1 MSTSSTLSFNQGLTM
16 NRVSEVHPNQGH
28 FIKMLG
34 ADDYQFNTQPIG
46 NFSCGC
52 AGVNTATKK
61 QQQQIN
67 DGTNPWN
74 VSNQMQPKN
83 TMCPYVLNFSSVPGD
98 NGMTTFCATQM

>member
-28 FIKMLG
+28 FIQMLG

-46 NFSCGC
+46 NFACGC
-52 AGVNTATKK
+52 AGAKTVTKK
-61 QQQQIN
+61 QQTN

-74 VSNQMQPKN
+74 VSSQYQPKN
-83 TMCPYVLNFSSVPGD
+83 TMCPYVLNYDSNPGD
-98 NGMTTFCATQM
+98 NGMTAFCATQM